1 MKYVAYYRVS
11 TKRQN
16 LGIDAQRN
24 TVINYINNINGELI
38 NSFEEKESGKCDN
51 RSELLKAIDYCKING
66 AILVIAKLD
75 RLSRNVSFIF
85 ALKDANVKFYCCDLP
100 ELNTLTLG
108 IFATLAQSERET
120 ISSRTKA
127 ALQAKKD
134 KGFKLG
140 APNAS
145 ISNDMRIKS
154 AEALRRKADNNAN
167 NRRAYTVISPLIE
180 RNMTLQAIATYLN
193 NNEFRTSKNC
203 LFTPTAVSRLIKR
216 YQ

>member
-16 LGIDAQRN
+16 LGIEAQKN
-24 TVINYINNINGELI
+24 TVLNYINSVGGELI
-38 NSFEEKESGKCDN
+38 NSYNEKESGKCDN
-51 RSELLKAIDYCKING
+51 RIELIKAIDFCKINN
-66 AILVIAKLD
+66 ATLVIAKLD

-85 ALKDANVKFYCCDLP
+85 ALKDANIKFYCCDIP

-108 IFATLAQSERET
+108 IFATIAQSERET

-127 ALQAKKD
+127 ALQAKKA
-134 KGFKLG
+134 KGIRLG

-145 ISNDMRIKS
+145 ISNEMRIKS
-154 AEALRRKADNNAN
+154 AEALRRKADNNTN
-167 NRRAYTVISPLIE
+167 NKRAYTVICSLVE
-180 RNMTLQAIATYLN
+180 RNMTLQYIASYLN
-193 NNEFRTSKNC
+193 QNDFRTSKNC
-203 LFTPTAVSRLIKR
+203 LFTPIAVSRLIKR

>member
-1 MKYVAYYRVS
+1 MKFVAYYRVS

-16 LGIDAQRN
+16 LGLDAQRN
-24 TVINYINNINGELI
+24 TVLNYINSIGGKLI
-38 NSFEEKESGKCDN
+38 NTYEEKESGKCN
-51 RSELLKAIDYCKING
+51 SRIELTKAINYCKVNN
-66 AILVIAKLD
+66 ATLVIAKLD
-75 RLSRNVSFIF
+75 RLSRSVSFIF
-85 ALKDANVKFYCCDLP
+85 ALKDANIKFYCCDIP

-108 IFATLAQSERET
+108 IFATIAESERET
-120 ISSRTKA
+120 ISCRTKA

-154 AEALRRKADNNAN
+154 AEALKYKADNNAN
-167 NRRAYTVISPLIE
+167 NKRAYTVISSLIG
-180 RNMTLQAIATYLN
+180 RNMTLQSIATYLN
-193 NNEFRTSKNC
+193 DNEFRTSKNR

-216 YQ
+216 FQ

>member
-24 TVINYINNINGELI
+24 TVVNYINNINGELI

-85 ALKDANVKFYCCDLP
+85 ALKDANIKFYCCDLP